1 MESGY
6 VYLQGFMGRKFAIIV
21 GSAFVFV
28 GCTDFKGTADPF
40 IYTPDTP
47 CEDWQ
52 PKKAFCRLPF
62 TLQPD
67 DFRDVE
73 QEDPLS
79 LAEVI
84 DIALMNNPGTK
95 ATWANTRIAASIYG
109 RSLAN
114 DFILAQGNGTGT
126 RFRQALFTGPDRSVI
141 YSTIFSGDAN
151 LSYLVF
157 DFGRTKNT
165 SKAALESLYNADW
178 THNREI
184 QTIMQTVMFDYYDFL
199 YQEEK
204 LAANKAD
211 VVDAQVTLESVLEK
225 LRNGMADIGEK
236 VQATTALLQNELNTV
251 AQKQQV
257 HNSYT
262 QLAADMGIPTD
273 VKIELDNYPDEITT
287 FSPEDLDDLIN
298 TAISYRPD
306 LIAAE
311 ASVKASNFGVKAAR
325 ALYFPQLN
333 TTFDIGRSYFS
344 NEGQN
349 DDYHFKAQAAL
360 SFPIFQGFAIKNT
373 VRQAQARLQKAE
385 AELRQTQLNVLQQVS
400 NQREDVILAKEA
412 LEYAKAFF
420 ESAKEDY
427 RVNLAKYRVGTGTIT
442 ELLNAQTSVS
452 DARAKL
458 VLTKRDWFVSLA
470 NLAYA
475 LGTLA
480 PPELKGKMYEKCTNF
495 GPCSN

>member
-1 MESGY
+1 MGKK
-6 VYLQGFMGRKFAIIV
+6 LGFIL
-21 GSAFVFV
+21 GSMIVFV
-28 GCTDFKGTADPF
+28 GCADYKGAADPF
-40 IYTPDTP
+40 VYTPKQP
-47 CEDWQ
+47 YEDWE
-52 PKKAFCRLPF
+52 PKKRVNRLPF
-62 TLQPD
+62 TLQPED
-67 DFRDVE
+67 YKYVE

-84 DIALMNNPGTK
+84 DIALLNNPSTK

-109 RSLAN
+109 RTLAN
-114 DFILAQGNGTGT
+114 NFILAQGNGTGT
-126 RFRQALFTGPDRSVI
+126 RFRQALFTGPERNIV

-157 DFGRTKNT
+157 DFGRTRNT

-184 QTIMQTVMFDYYDFL
+184 QTIMQNVMFDYYNYL

-211 VVDAQVTLESVLEK
+211 VVDAQVTLESVMEK

-251 AQKQQV
+251 GQKQQV

-273 VKIELDNYPDEITT
+273 IELTLDSYPDEITT

-298 TAISYRPD
+298 TAIQYRPD

-311 ASVKASNFGVKAAR
+311 ASVKASSFAIKAAR
-325 ALYFPQLN
+325 ALYFPQVN
-333 TTFDIGRSYFS
+333 TTFDVGRAYFS
-344 NEGQN
+344 NQGRN

-360 SFPIFQGFAIKNT
+360 TFPIFQGFAIKNT
-373 VRQAQARLQKAE
+373 VRQAQARLEKAE
-385 AELRQTQLNVLQQVS
+385 ADLRQTQLGVLQQVS

-412 LEYAKAFF
+412 LKYAEAFLA
-420 ESAKEDY
+420 SAKEDY
-427 RVNLAKYRVGTGTIT
+427 RVNLSKYRAGTGTIT

-480 PPELKGKMYEKCTNF
+480 PPELKGMVDEKRHCFRTCGN
-495 GPCSN
+495 